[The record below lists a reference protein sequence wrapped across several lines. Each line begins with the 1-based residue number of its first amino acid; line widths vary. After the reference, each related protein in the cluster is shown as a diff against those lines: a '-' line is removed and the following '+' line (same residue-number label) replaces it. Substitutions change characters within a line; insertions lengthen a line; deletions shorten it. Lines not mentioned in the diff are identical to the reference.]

1 VSAEKKTR
9 VVGHS
14 VDKVDGISLA
24 TGAALFVADDLPRG
38 TLYAALLGSPH
49 AHARIISIDAAEA
62 RAMPEVK
69 AVLTWEDV
77 PRVAWTTAGQGYP
90 EPSPYDAFC
99 LDNKARF
106 VGDRVAAVAATTPE
120 AAQEALEKISVEYE
134 VLPAVFDPRRSMDE
148 GAPVIHDEPEASIP
162 IPVPFDPARNLA
174 SSVSAEMGD
183 VDAALAA
190 SHVTAEGEY
199 EFHQC
204 QHCPLE
210 PHVALT
216 RIDERG
222 RLEIRTSTQV
232 PFHVRRIVAARLR
245 MDAGQIHVIKPRIGG
260 GFGAK
265 QEVLIEDVCSALT
278 LETGRPVLLEYTRAE
293 EFIASRTRH
302 PMVIKL
308 RTGADAKGKV
318 TAIDLQVLMDSGAY
332 GAHALTVSSNAGSKT
347 LPLYRWQSIHFKAET
362 VYTNKPT
369 GGAYR
374 GYGATQA
381 YFPLEV
387 QMDELAEKLGL
398 DPLEFRRNNHIQE
411 GESSPIFEVLGE
423 GKAGVAQSITSCGL
437 PECITRG
444 AEAIGWEAGR
454 GRQQTGAVRRGVGM
468 ACLMQGSSI
477 PEIDMGAAW
486 MKMNDDGSFNLHV
499 GATDL
504 GTGSDTVLSQI
515 AAEVLTVD
523 VERIICHS
531 SDTDT
536 TPFDVGAYASSTT
549 YLSGQAVRKVAE
561 KIRRQILEV
570 GAKILNLP
578 LEIVEMDD
586 GAVEGPGEKR
596 ATFEQVA
603 IRSLYEEDQHQIQ
616 AVASHITHQS
626 PPPFSAHF
634 AEVEVDIET
643 GDVRV
648 VKYVAAVDCG
658 VAINP
663 RLAEGQTEGGVLNGI
678 SHTLTEEYHFDEK
691 GRMLNPDFNNYKIY
705 STRDLPE
712 LTTIL
717 VDAPEPSGPFGA
729 KSVSEICI
737 NGPAPAIAN
746 AIYDATGVRLTSL
759 PFTPER
765 VLEAL
770 DNR

>member
-1 VSAEKKTR
+1 MSDRDTR
-9 VVGHS
+9 VVHHS

-24 TGAALFVADDLPRG
+24 TGAAQFVADDLPRG

-49 AHARIISIDAAEA
+49 AHANIVSIDASEA
-62 RAMPEVK
+62 LAMPEVK

-99 LDNKARF
+99 LDKKVRF

-120 AAQEALEKISVEYE
+120 AAREALEKIVVVYE
-134 VLPAVFDPRRSMDE
+134 VLPAIFDPRRAMDD
-148 GAPVIHDEPEASIP
+148 GAPVIHDEPEARIP
-162 IPVPFDPARNLA
+162 IPVTFEPLRNLA

-183 VDAALAA
+183 VDAVLAA
-190 SHVTAEGEY
+190 SHVTVEGEY

-204 QHCPLE
+204 QHCPME

-232 PFHVRRIVAARLR
+232 PFHVRRIVAARLQ
-245 MDAGQIHVIKPRIGG
+245 MDAGEIRVIKPRIGG

-278 LETGRPVLLEYTRAE
+278 LKTGRPVLLEYTRAE
-293 EFIASRTRH
+293 EFISSRTRH
-302 PMVIKL
+302 AMVIKL
-308 RTGADAKGKV
+308 RTGADAQGKV

-332 GAHALTVSSNAGSKT
+332 GGHALTVSSNAGSKT
-347 LPLYRWQSIHFKAET
+347 LPLYRWNAIHFKAET

-398 DPLEFRRNNHIQE
+398 DPLEFRRMNHIQE

-444 AEAIGWEAGR
+444 AEAIGWATGR
-454 GRQQTGAVRRGVGM
+454 GRAQTGVVRRGIGM

-523 VERIICHS
+523 VGRIICHS

-549 YLSGQAVRKVAE
+549 YLSGTAVQKVAE
-561 KIRRQILEV
+561 QIRLQIRKV
-570 GAKILNLP
+570 GAQILNLP
-578 LEIVEMDD
+578 LEIVTVED
-586 GAVEGPGEKR
+586 GAVVGPGGKC
-596 ATFEQVA
+596 ATFRQIA
-603 IRSLYEEDQHQIQ
+603 IRSLYEVDQHQIQ
-616 AVASHITHQS
+616 AVSSHITHQS

-634 AEVEVDIET
+634 TEVEVDTET
-643 GDVRV
+643 GDIRV
-648 VKYVAAVDCG
+648 LRYVAAVDCG
-658 VAINP
+658 LAINP

-678 SHTLTEEYHFDEK
+678 SHTLTEEYHYDEK

-717 VDAPEPSGPFGA
+717 VDAPEPSGPYGA

-746 AIYDATGVRLTSL
+746 AIYDAIGVRLTSL

-765 VLEAL
+765 ILEAL
-770 DNR
+770 GKL

>member
-1 VSAEKKTR
+1 
-9 VVGHS
+9 
-14 VDKVDGISLA
+14 
-24 TGAALFVADDLPRG
+24 
-38 TLYAALLGSPH
+38 
-49 AHARIISIDAAEA
+49 
-62 RAMPEVK
+62 M
-69 AVLTWEDV
+69 
-77 PRVAWTTAGQGYP
+77 
-90 EPSPYDAFC
+90 
-99 LDNKARF
+99 
-106 VGDRVAAVAATTPE
+106 
-120 AAQEALEKISVEYE
+120 
-134 VLPAVFDPRRSMDE
+134 
-148 GAPVIHDEPEASIP
+148 
-162 IPVPFDPARNLA
+162 
-174 SSVSAEMGD
+174 
-183 VDAALAA
+183 
-190 SHVTAEGEY
+190 
-199 EFHQC
+199 
-204 QHCPLE
+204 E

-245 MDAGQIHVIKPRIGG
+245 MDAGRIRVIKPRIGG

-265 QEVLIEDVCSALT
+265 QEVLIEDVCAALT
-278 LETGRPVLLEYTRAE
+278 LKTDRPVLLEYTRAE

-308 RTGADAKGKV
+308 RTGADAEGRV
-318 TAIDLQVLMDSGAY
+318 TAIDLEVLMDSGAY

-347 LPLYRWQSIHFKAET
+347 LPLYRWQAIHFKAET

-387 QMDELAEKLGL
+387 QMDELAEQLGL
-398 DPLEFRRNNHIQE
+398 DPLEFRRINHIQE

-454 GRQQTGAVRRGVGM
+454 GREQTSAVRRGVGM

-523 VERIICHS
+523 TGRIICHS

-549 YLSGQAVRKVAE
+549 YLSGQAVRKTAE

-570 GAKILNLP
+570 GAQILNLP
-578 LEIVEMDD
+578 LKIVALED
-586 GAVEGPGEKR
+586 GAVTGPGDKR
-596 ATFEQVA
+596 ATLRQVA
-603 IRSLYEEDQHQIQ
+603 VRSLYEENQHQIQ

-648 VKYVAAVDCG
+648 VRYVAAVDCG

-712 LTTIL
+712 LVTIL
-717 VDAPEPSGPFGA
+717 VDAPEPSGPYGA

-737 NGPAPAIAN
+737 NGPSPAIAN
-746 AIYDATGVRLTSL
+746 AIYDAVGIRLTSL

-765 VLEAL
+765 VLEAMEESR
-770 DNR
+770 NNP

>member
-1 VSAEKKTR
+1 MRVDNETR
-9 VVGHS
+9 VVHHS

-24 TGAALFVADDLPRG
+24 TGAAQFVADDLPRG

-49 AHARIISIDAAEA
+49 AHANILSIDASEA
-62 RAMPEVK
+62 LAMPEVK

-77 PRVAWTTAGQGYP
+77 PRVAWTTAGQGFP

-99 LDNKARF
+99 LDKKVRF

-120 AAQEALEKISVEYE
+120 AAREALEKIAVEYE
-134 VLPAVFDPRRSMDE
+134 ILPAIFDPRKSMDD

-162 IPVPFDPARNLA
+162 IPVPFEPERNLA
-174 SSVSAEMGD
+174 SSVSASMGD

-204 QHCPLE
+204 QHCPME

-232 PFHVRRIVAARLR
+232 PFHVRRIVAARLE
-245 MDAGQIHVIKPRIGG
+245 MDAGQIRVIKPRIGG

-278 LETGRPVLLEYTRAE
+278 LKTGKPVLLEYTRAE
-293 EFIASRTRH
+293 EFISSRTRH
-302 PMVIKL
+302 GMFIKL
-308 RTGADAKGKV
+308 RTGADADGKV

-332 GAHALTVSSNAGSKT
+332 GGHALTVSSNAGSKT
-347 LPLYRWQSIHFKAET
+347 LPLYRWNAIHFKAET

-387 QMDELAEKLGL
+387 QMDQLAEQLGM
-398 DPLEFRRNNHIQE
+398 DPLEFRRMNHIQE

-444 AEAIGWEAGR
+444 AEAIGWAK
-454 GRQQTGAVRRGVGM
+454 GRQREQTGPIRRGIGM
-468 ACLMQGSSI
+468 AALMQGSSI

-504 GTGSDTVLSQI
+504 GTGSDTILSQI
-515 AAEVLTVD
+515 AAEVLTVSVD
-523 VERIICHS
+523 RIMCHS

-549 YLSGQAVRKVAE
+549 YLSGTAVQKVAE
-561 KIRRQILEV
+561 KIRREIAKVGAQILNV
-570 GAKILNLP
+570 P
-578 LEIVEMDD
+578 LEMVSVED
-586 GAVEGPGEKR
+586 GAVVGPGGKR
-596 ATFEQVA
+596 ATFRQIAV
-603 IRSLYEEDQHQIQ
+603 RSLYEEDQHQIQ

-634 AEVEVDIET
+634 AEVEVDTET
-643 GDVRV
+643 GDIRV
-648 VKYVAAVDCG
+648 VRYVAAVDCG
-658 VAINP
+658 MALNP

-678 SHTLTEEYHFDEK
+678 SHTLTEEYHYDEK
-691 GRMLNPDFNNYKIY
+691 GRMLNPDFNNYKIF

-717 VDAPEPSGPFGA
+717 VDAPEPSGPYGA

-746 AIYDATGVRLTSL
+746 AIYDAIGVRINDL
-759 PFTPER
+759 PFTPEKI
-765 VLEAL
+765 LQAMGKL
-770 DNR
+770 

>member
-1 VSAEKKTR
+1 MSADKPTR

-14 VDKVDGISLA
+14 VTKVDGLSLA
-24 TGAALFVADDLPRG
+24 TGAARFVADDLPRG
-38 TLYAALLGSPH
+38 TLYAALLVSPH
-49 AHARIISIDAAEA
+49 AHANILSIDASEA
-62 RAMPEVK
+62 LAMPEVK
-69 AVLTWEDV
+69 AVLTWKDV
-77 PRVAWTTAGQGYP
+77 PRIAWTTAGQGYP

-99 LDNKARF
+99 LDKKVRF

-120 AAQEALEKISVEYE
+120 AAREALEKIAVEYE
-134 VLPAVFDPRRSMDE
+134 VLPAIFDPRKAMDE
-148 GAPVIHDEPEASIP
+148 GAPVIHDEPEARIP
-162 IPVPFDPARNLA
+162 IPVPFDPSRNLA
-174 SSVSAEMGD
+174 SSVSASMGD

-190 SHVTAEGEY
+190 SHVTMEGEY

-204 QHCPLE
+204 QHCPME

-216 RIDERG
+216 LLDERG

-232 PFHVRRIVAARLR
+232 PFHVRRIVAARLQ
-245 MDAGQIHVIKPRIGG
+245 MDAGRIRVIKPRIGG

-265 QEVLIEDVCSALT
+265 QEVLIEDVCAALT
-278 LETGRPVLLEYTRAE
+278 LKTGRPVLLEYTRAE
-293 EFIASRTRH
+293 EFISSRTRH
-302 PMVIKL
+302 GMIIKL
-308 RTGADAKGKV
+308 RTGADADGKV

-332 GAHALTVSSNAGSKT
+332 GGHALTVSSNAGSKT
-347 LPLYRWQSIHFKAET
+347 LPLYRWNAIHFKAET
-362 VYTNKPT
+362 VYTNKPV

-387 QMDELAEKLGL
+387 QMDQLAEKLGM
-398 DPLEFRRNNHIQE
+398 DPLAFRQMNHIQE

-444 AEAIGWEAGR
+444 AEAIGWETGR
-454 GRQQTGAVRRGVGM
+454 GRSQTGPVRRGIGM

-515 AAEVLTVD
+515 AAEVLTID

-531 SDTDT
+531 SDTDN

-549 YLSGQAVRKVAE
+549 YLSGTAVQKVAE
-561 KIRRQILEV
+561 KIRKQIRKV
-570 GAKILNLP
+570 GAEILNLP
-578 LEIVEMDD
+578 VEIVTVEG
-586 GAVEGPGEKR
+586 GAVVGPGEKR
-596 ATFEQVA
+596 ATFRQIAV
-603 IRSLYEEDQHQIQ
+603 RSLYEKDQHQIQ
-616 AVASHITHQS
+616 AVSSHITHQS

-634 AEVEVDIET
+634 AEVEVDTET
-643 GDVRV
+643 GDIRV
-648 VKYVAAVDCG
+648 VRYVAAVDCG
-658 VAINP
+658 IALHP

-678 SHTLTEEYHFDEK
+678 SHTLTEEYHYDDK

-705 STRDLPE
+705 TTRDLPE

-717 VDAPEPSGPFGA
+717 VDAPEPSGPYGA

-746 AIYDATGVRLTSL
+746 AIYDAVGIRLNTL
-759 PFTPER
+759 PFTPEKI
-765 VLEAL
+765 LEAL
-770 DNR
+770 GKL

>member
-1 VSAEKKTR
+1 MSTEKHTR

-14 VDKVDGISLA
+14 VDKVDGFSLA
-24 TGAALFVADDLPRG
+24 AGAARFVADDLPRG

-49 AHARIISIDAAEA
+49 AHARILSIDASEA

-77 PRVAWTTAGQGYP
+77 PRVAYTTAGQGFP
-90 EPSPYDAFC
+90 EPSPYDSFC
-99 LDNKARF
+99 LDKKVRF
-106 VGDRVAAVAATTPE
+106 VGDRVAAVAATSPE
-120 AAQEALEKISVEYE
+120 AAREALEKIAVEYE
-134 VLPAVFDPRRSMDE
+134 ILPAIFDPRRSMDE
-148 GAPVIHDEPEASIP
+148 GAVVIHDEPEAMIP
-162 IPVPFDPARNLA
+162 IPVPFDPEHNLA
-174 SSVSAEMGD
+174 SSVSAEMED

-190 SHVTAEGEY
+190 SDVTAEGEY
-199 EFHQC
+199 YFHQC
-204 QHCPLE
+204 QHCPME
-210 PHVALT
+210 PHIALT
-216 RIDERG
+216 LLDERG

-232 PFHVRRIVAARLR
+232 PFHVRRIVAARLQMEVGR
-245 MDAGQIHVIKPRIGG
+245 IHVIKPRIGG

-265 QEVLIEDVCSALT
+265 QEVLIEDVCAALT
-278 LETGRPVLLEYTRAE
+278 LATERPVLLELTRAE
-293 EFIASRTRH
+293 EFISSRTRH
-302 PMVIKL
+302 PMIMKL
-308 RTGADAKGKV
+308 RTGANRDGKV
-318 TAIDLQVLMDSGAY
+318 TAIDLDIIMDSGAY
-332 GAHALTVSSNAGSKT
+332 GGHALTVSSNAGSKT
-347 LPLYRWQSIHFKAET
+347 LPLYRWQAIRFKADT
-362 VYTNKPT
+362 VYTNKPV

-398 DPLEFRRNNHIQE
+398 DPLEFRRKNHIQE

-444 AEAIGWEAGR
+444 AAAIGWDTAR
-454 GRQQTGAVRRGVGM
+454 GRKQTGPMRRGVGM

-486 MKMNDDGSFNLHV
+486 MKINDDGSFNLHV

-523 VERIICHS
+523 VDRIICYS
-531 SDTDT
+531 SDTDA

-549 YLSGQAVRKVAE
+549 YLSGQAVKKVAE
-561 KIRRQILEV
+561 KIHKQLRKV
-570 GAKILNLP
+570 GAEILNLP
-578 LEIVEMDD
+578 MEIVIIEG
-586 GAVEGPGEKR
+586 GAVTGPGDKR
-596 ATFEQVA
+596 ATFGQIAV
-603 IRSLYEEDQHQIQ
+603 RSLYEKDQHQIQ

-634 AEVEVDIET
+634 AEVEVDTET
-643 GDVRV
+643 GKIRV
-648 VKYVAAVDCG
+648 VRYVAAVDCG
-658 VAINP
+658 VAIHP

-678 SHTLTEEYHFDEK
+678 SHTLTEQYHYDEK
-691 GRMLNPDFNNYKIY
+691 GRMLNPDFNNYKIFT
-705 STRDLPE
+705 TRDLPE
-712 LTTIL
+712 ITTIL
-717 VDAPEPSGPFGA
+717 VEAPEPSGPYGA

-746 AIYDATGVRLTSL
+746 AIYDAIGVRLTCL

-765 VLEAL
+765 ILEAL
-770 DNR
+770 GKF